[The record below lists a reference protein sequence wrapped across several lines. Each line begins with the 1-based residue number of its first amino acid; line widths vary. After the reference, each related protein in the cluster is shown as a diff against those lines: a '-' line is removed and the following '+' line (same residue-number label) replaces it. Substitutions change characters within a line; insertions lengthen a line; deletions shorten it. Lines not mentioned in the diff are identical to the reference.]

1 MFLMN
6 AVAGWLIPSTLL
18 FTTTAY
24 YLLKNYLVE
33 WGCRKFLKGRVRLYS
48 DDAGKTNGA
57 VPNGHAHVANG
68 DAKFANGGA
77 KFANGGAKFAN
88 GDAKFA
94 KENSTLTV
102 LTRGDVAEVA
112 QL

>member
-1 MFLMN
+1 MFPRFLMN

-57 VPNGHAHVANG
+57 IPNGHAHVANG
-68 DAKFANGGA
+68 DAKFANG
-77 KFANGGAKFAN
+77 
-88 GDAKFA
+88 DAKFA
-94 KENSTLTV
+94 KENSSLTV

>member
-1 MFLMN
+1 MFPGFLMN

-57 VPNGHAHVANG
+57 IPNGHAHVANG
-68 DAKFANGGA
+68 DAKFANG
-77 KFANGGAKFAN
+77 
-88 GDAKFA
+88 DAKFA
-94 KENSTLTV
+94 KENSSLTV